1 MELEFEQEKN
11 CPRGGGKERGLRCWN
26 EVEEDTM
33 YSPID

>member
-11 CPRGGGKERGLRCWN
+11 CPRGGKERGLRCWN
-26 EVEEDTM
+26 EAEEDTM